1 MNSPTYKVKIQCGD
15 ITSVASLRVLR
26 TLWPLSL
33 KALEELAA
41 ALGKQNEF
49 ILIEG
54 VTEAFATELSQA
66 FEDANV
72 VCQILPSERNEACLC
87 IPINEQ
93 RKRWNAIGILVSK

>member
-33 KALEELAA
+33 KAAEELAA
-41 ALGKQNEF
+41 ALDEF
-49 ILIEG
+49 ILIKG